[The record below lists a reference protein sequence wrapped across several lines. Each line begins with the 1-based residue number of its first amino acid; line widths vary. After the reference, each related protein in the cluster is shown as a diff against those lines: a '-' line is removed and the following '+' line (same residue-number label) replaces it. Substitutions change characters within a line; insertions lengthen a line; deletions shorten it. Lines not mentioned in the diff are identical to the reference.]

1 MVCFPKIHPTSDLLQ
16 QALLVIAQKYPV
28 LGLKL
33 CWTLFANM
41 ADYSERRIT
50 QVQQAAS
57 VCLLMQ
63 LELAITGH
71 TAIVSLIVILHSGDR
86 LSIVIHV
93 VLSHSPHFEIVI
105 STAHY
110 F

>member
-1 MVCFPKIHPTSDLLQ
+1 MLILFVLHHIIPPSSPQFIPPHLLQPTLPTTDLLQ
-16 QALLVIAQKYPV
+16 QALLVISQKYPV

-41 ADYSERRIT
+41 ADYSERRVT

-71 TAIVSLIVILHSGDR
+71 SASDIFT
-86 LSIVIHV
+86 
-93 VLSHSPHFEIVI
+93 
-105 STAHY
+105 T
-110 F
+110 